1 MHYYRR
7 RWFKFKLDIFS
18 RLVDSIPPVF
28 TYGLNEMNKCCRW
41 MFFSF
46 WTNWH
51 IMWNRSTCFLFGIW
65 KKTFFQLQKSFEI
78 KMFQEN
84 IVWVVWRCKICT
96 FRTYVNNT
104 NNINVRP
111 WNLTQFEQIPNSR
124 GKMSQMALTWNVK
137 WIIKS
142 CNVSIKQQMVR
153 TTNRTIIVNMSSDK
167 DIYNTKRRF
176 PKLT

>member
-1 MHYYRR
+1 MNV
-7 RWFKFKLDIFS
+7 FFFLDELAYNVKSFN
-18 RLVDSIPPVF
+18 V
-28 TYGLNEMNKCCRW
+28 
-41 MFFSF
+41 FSF
-46 WTNWH
+46 WN
-51 IMWNRSTCFLFGIW
+51 L